1 MHGCEVVVQRQCLD
15 KRIVFAE
22 RRRCLLSQ
30 LVHGRITLGTA
41 WHATVPR
48 RPEGHVLVHSSQP
61 ARLAVII
68 VATRYDDAV

>member
-1 MHGCEVVVQRQCLD
+1 MHCCEVVVQRQCLD

-22 RRRCLLSQ
+22 FRRCLLSQ
-30 LVHGRITLGTA
+30 LVHGKITLRPA
-41 WHATVPR
+41 RHATVPW
-48 RPEGHVLVHSSQP
+48 RPEGHVLVRLSQP